1 MSTIV
6 AIATASG
13 RGGIGILRL
22 SGSNAYII
30 AQKLCYSEKQW
41 TPRYAYYVHCYD
53 KQKTII
59 DSGLILYFPAPHSYT
74 GEEVIE
80 FQGHG
85 SPVLMQALFNRLL
98 ELGAEAALP
107 GEFTRRAV
115 HNNKM
120 NLSQAEA
127 VAACIDAATLRAAR
141 QAQRHLQGDF
151 GRKLDTLMQEMTRLV
166 AHLEACLD
174 FPEDEIPD
182 MLFNTIQDDVQNNL
196 ITPMRQLLNTSNFG
210 ERLFDGATVA
220 IIGSPNVGKSSLFNA
235 LSGRERAIVS
245 TTAGTT
251 RDVLEM
257 DFSINGIPLRLL
269 DTAGMRQ
276 TTDFI
281 EKEGVTRAIHAAE
294 GADLVIFMA
303 DATRPETWKTTL
315 QPDVFLMNK
324 IDAKNTLS
332 KIPAHFTTIS
342 VHQGV
347 GLQQLSHTLASLLG
361 DMPAHEEGLLLCNA
375 RHRQLVEK
383 SLSHL
388 EKGLLSL
395 GHESVMELVAL
406 EWRQAWSALGEIL
419 GIGDIEHILDHVFS
433 SFCIGK

>member
-6 AIATASG
+6 AISTASG

-22 SGSNAYII
+22 SGPDALAM
-30 AQKLCYSEKQW
+30 AQKLCHAKKDYL
-41 TPRYAYYVHCYD
+41 PRYAHYVNCYD
-53 KQKTII
+53 AKDALL
-59 DSGLILYFPAPHSYT
+59 DSGLVLYFPAPHSYT
-74 GEEVIE
+74 GEEVVE

-85 SPVLMQALFNRLL
+85 SPVLMQALFSRLL

-115 HNNKM
+115 DNNKM
-120 NLSQAEA
+120 DLSQAEA

-151 GRKLDTLMQEMTRLV
+151 GRKLDSLMQEMTRLV

-174 FPEDEIPD
+174 FPEDEVPD
-182 MLFNTIQDDVQNNL
+182 MLFDQIRQDVESNL
-196 ITPMRQLLNTSNFG
+196 LTPMTALLGTSNFG

-220 IIGSPNVGKSSLFNA
+220 IVGSPNVGKSSLFNA

-269 DTAGMRQ
+269 DTAGIRQ
-276 TTDFI
+276 TDDFI
-281 EKEGVTRAIHAAE
+281 EKEGVSRAMHAAE
-294 GADLVIFMA
+294 DADLVIFMA
-303 DATRPETWKTTL
+303 DVSRPESWESTL
-315 QPDVFLMNK
+315 RADVSLMNK
-324 IDAKNTLS
+324 VDTDSTIN
-332 KIPAHFTTIS
+332 IPSHFMPIS
-342 VHQGV
+342 VHQGT
-347 GLQQLSHTLASLLG
+347 GLQTLADQLAELLG
-361 DMPAHEEGLLLCNA
+361 DMPAHEEGILLCNA
-375 RHRQLVEK
+375 RHRQLVETA
-383 SLSHL
+383 LQHL
-388 EKGLLSL
+388 KQGLQYL
-395 GHESVMELVAL
+395 GREEVMELVAL

-419 GIGDIEHILDHVFS
+419 GIGDVEHILDHVFS